1 MSALKC
7 ESFVLHVPAQR
18 QFASRGM
25 RVTPLDTSLRLGR
38 SLTTYM
44 VMSDGNF
51 LAVLKLLSNI
61 SALFLI
67 FESSVSQQS
76 GIHSRVATTIRYKRL
91 ARCRDGP
98 ERLKP
103 NAKVNACGDSYDAC
117 WIFTSAF
124 AAVRI

>member
-38 SLTTYM
+38 NLTTYM

-51 LAVLKLLSNI
+51 LAVLNSSRIFLRYFLSSKVASVNNQVFTLEWLLR
-61 SALFLI
+61 
-67 FESSVSQQS
+67 S
-76 GIHSRVATTIRYKRL
+76 GTNDWRVAVTAL
-91 ARCRDGP
+91 SD
-98 ERLKP
+98 
-103 NAKVNACGDSYDAC
+103 
-117 WIFTSAF
+117 
-124 AAVRI
+124 